1 VKHQHVP
8 YKYRALG
15 TEEKRRRRKQK
26 KAEEKKADESREQGK
41 KSIGTTERKTEKNI
55 THKTEVG
62 VTARWPSFFARSSP

>member
-15 TEEKRRRRKQK
+15 TEEKRKRREQ
-26 KAEEKKADESREQGK
+26 KKADESIEQEKKNRE
-41 KSIGTTERKTEKNI
+41 TTERKTEKKI

-62 VTARWPSFFARSSP
+62 VIARWPSLFARSSP